1 MNLLAAKEVIEK
13 VDDIINPGEF
23 LLVLLAKALESP
35 DALYDMLQ
43 HEFGSDKVRFT
54 SAQKGEPRLR
64 TITDVIRYIG
74 NTPQP
79 HIQMDKI
86 TAMKILRDVGS
97 IGLKDAKDIVE
108 SALSNLPLPSTL
120 PKASEY

>member
-54 SAQKGEPRLR
+54 SAQQGEPRLR

-79 HIQMDKI
+79 RIQMDKI

>member
-43 HEFGSDKVRFT
+43 QEFGSDKVRFT
-54 SAQKGEPRLR
+54 SAQQGEPRLR

-79 HIQMDKI
+79 HLQMDKI
-86 TAMKILRDVGS
+86 TALKILRDVGG

-108 SALSNLPLPSTL
+108 STLPSLPLPSTL
-120 PKASEY
+120 SKGSEY